1 MDYVIRRESDPFEFD
16 VDSAKVYVEYNIG
29 NISADYTTGGRIDLM
44 VQDKN
49 KQTIVIENKIYAE
62 DQFCQMFRY
71 NQFARNDLQL
81 SDNQLRLL

>member
-1 MDYVIRRESDPFEFD
+1 MTAKYLSSFLDYVIRRESDPFEFD

-49 KQTIVIENKIYAE
+49 KQT
-62 DQFCQMFRY
+62 
-71 NQFARNDLQL
+71 L
-81 SDNQLRLL
+81 S